1 MIITPLSTIFEF
13 YLISS
18 VLLVFQQFYSIFISD
33 NFQVGINLVSEDFIC
48 KELFRLKQ
56 KYRFTRHSSMS
67 ITYVAIDL
75 NKKINFILSIYL
87 KRFQTIIEEQWHK
100 ICWQLES
107 NKYNVL
113 YQNFAKSRVYKLG
126 ESYLI
131 KNNSISNVIMFV
143 PQRGYYRLINW
154 LIFGV

>member
-1 MIITPLSTIFEF
+1 
-13 YLISS
+13 
-18 VLLVFQQFYSIFISD
+18 
-33 NFQVGINLVSEDFIC
+33 
-48 KELFRLKQ
+48 
-56 KYRFTRHSSMS
+56 MS
-67 ITYVAIDL
+67 IKYVAIDL

-87 KRFQTIIEEQWHK
+87 KRFQTIIEEQWQK